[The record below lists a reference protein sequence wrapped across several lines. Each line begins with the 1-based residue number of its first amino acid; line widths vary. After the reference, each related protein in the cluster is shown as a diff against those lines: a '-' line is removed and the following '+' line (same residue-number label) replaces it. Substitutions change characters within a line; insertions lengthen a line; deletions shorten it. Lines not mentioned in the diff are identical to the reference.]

1 MGLVTGR
8 GWGLAVSGALMFVL
22 GYWLDYT
29 EPATVGGAAVTA
41 FVVALLVAGWRPK
54 LTVTRS
60 VEPERVERG
69 QSCRVALS
77 VRNDGRFRAVSMVA
91 YDSIDDVRVAVP
103 LQRVRPRKEAVV
115 EYDVPTHRRGVFT
128 LGPLTVGRRD
138 PLGLVKLSRS
148 YGDTGTVWVHP
159 VVHPLYT
166 SPQGVARSMD
176 GQFDRVEHGSLTFHA
191 LREYVIGDDLRHV
204 HWRTSARI
212 GELMMR
218 ENVDTSLPR
227 VVVLLDDRRG
237 SYRGEGFETACDAAA
252 SIIVAALREGLSI
265 ALALTS
271 GAVVAAGGRDDYLDA
286 LAEARPN
293 EDENALN
300 DTVVRLRHQRL
311 GDTLIYLTGSGRP
324 LETPQLASLRGGHPA
339 LLAAVL
345 GPDNPGHT
353 TVSGIPVLGAAD
365 GAEFVA
371 AWHGAG
377 AW

>member
-8 GWGLAVSGALMFVL
+8 GWGLAISGALLLAL
-22 GYWLDYT
+22 GYRLDYT
-29 EPATVGGAAVTA
+29 EPVTIGAAAVTA
-41 FVVALLVAGWRPK
+41 FGVALLVAGWRPR
-54 LTVTRS
+54 LTVTR
-60 VEPERVERG
+60 VVAPERVERG
-69 QSCRVALS
+69 QPCRVALT
-77 VRNDGRFRAVSMVA
+77 VRNDGKFRAVSMIA
-91 YDSIDDVRVAVP
+91 HDAIDDVRVVVP

-115 EYDVPTHRRGVFT
+115 DYDVPTHRRGIFT

-138 PLGLVKLSRS
+138 PLGLVKLSRA
-148 YGDTGTVWVHP
+148 YGETGTVWVHP
-159 VVHPLYT
+159 IVHPLHT

-176 GQFDRVEHGSLTFHA
+176 GQHDRVEHGSLTFHA

-227 VVVLLDDRRG
+227 IVVLLDDRRA
-237 SYRGEGFETACDAAA
+237 SYRGDGFETACDAAA
-252 SIIVAALREGLSI
+252 SIVVAALREGLSC
-265 ALALTS
+265 AMTLTG

-286 LAEARPN
+286 LAEARPS

-300 DTVVRLRHQRL
+300 DAVVRLRHQRL
-311 GDTLIYLTGSGRP
+311 GDTLIYLTGSARP
-324 LETPQLASLRGGHPA
+324 LETPQIASLRGGHPA

-345 GPDNPGHT
+345 GPGNPGHT
-353 TVSGIPVLGAAD
+353 TVNGIPVLGAAD
-365 GAEFVA
+365 GEEFVA